1 MVKCGGLDF
10 YDEDRKKRYAINH
23 EVIEFVKNYGWSLII
38 IPDEPDGTS
47 TDHDFYPFR
56 ISFYRI
62 LATHQKV
69 GTSLKIINIF
79 SSKIIN
85 ESITKQCKKK
95 EELWQYYTL
104 KYSPEKD
111 PEKCISFSYKFID
124 YFRFIVIDTPPKLK
138 YIEMDTRATSFGT
151 FFKYPEEEY

>member
-10 YDEDRKKRYAINH
+10 YDEDWKKIYAINH
-23 EVIEFVKNYGWSLII
+23 EVINFVNNYGWTLII

-69 GTSLKIINIF
+69 GTSLKIIIII

-85 ESITKQCKKK
+85 ESITKQCKKRRIVAILYIK
-95 EELWQYYTL
+95 VLSRE
-104 KYSPEKD
+104 
-111 PEKCISFSYKFID
+111 ISRKMYFFFI
-124 YFRFIVIDTPPKLK
+124 
-138 YIEMDTRATSFGT
+138 YIH
-151 FFKYPEEEY
+151 